1 MEVNLTAEEKQDLE
15 LQHKKERDRKKAYR
29 MNVVLLRSEG
39 WSQRKIAEALR
50 ISEDSVYDY
59 LKAYIES
66 KRLSPLN
73 TGSNSNLNNKQTNEL
88 TKYLEKN
95 TYDKVEQICEYV
107 YSKYG
112 IRYSTSGMTKWIHKN
127 GFSYKK
133 PKGTPNKAD
142 KAKQEEFIEGY
153 INFVSELPKD
163 EVIEF
168 ADGVHPTMATKITSG
183 WIKKGM
189 DKLISTTASRTRL
202 NLFGSINL
210 LTMSVTINQYKTI
223 NSDTL
228 ESHFLK
234 LKAKYQAA
242 NKIHLFL
249 DNGAYNTSAKTLES
263 AKKHGITLHHL
274 PVYSP
279 NLNPIER
286 LWKVMNEHVR
296 NNKFFKTVGE
306 FKKEIIGFFENKWV
320 NIKDKMKGRINDN
333 FQII

>member
-1 MEVNLTAEEKQDLE
+1 MEVNLTAEEKQELE

-50 ISEDSVYDY
+50 ISEDAVYDY

-66 KRLSPLN
+66 KRLSSLN
-73 TGSNSNLNNKQTNEL
+73 MGSSSNLNNKQTNAL
-88 TKYLEKN
+88 TEHLEKN

-107 YSKYG
+107 QSKYG
-112 IRYSTSGMTKWIHKN
+112 VHYTASGMTKWLRKN

-133 PKGTPNKAD
+133 PKGTPHKANRVQ
-142 KAKQEEFIEGY
+142 QEEFIGEY
-153 INFVSELPKD
+153 IKLVAELPKD

-189 DKLISTTASRTRL
+189 DKLISTTASRTRV

-210 LTMSVTINQYKTI
+210 STMSVTINQYKTI
-223 NSDTL
+223 NSETL
-228 ESHFLK
+228 ENHFSELK
-234 LKAKYQAA
+234 IKYQTA

-249 DNGAYNTSAKTLES
+249 DNGAYNTSAKTLGS
-263 AKKHGITLHHL
+263 AEKYGITLHHL

-286 LWKVMNEHVR
+286 LWKVMNEYVR
-296 NNKFFKTVGE
+296 NNRFFKTAGE
-306 FKKEIIGFFENKWV
+306 FREKILGFFQNKWSG
-320 NIKDKMKGRINDN
+320 IKDKMRGRINDN

>member
-66 KRLSPLN
+66 KRLCPLN

-88 TKYLEKN
+88 TKHLEKN

>member
-66 KRLSPLN
+66 KRLCPLN

-263 AKKHGITLHHL
+263 ARKHRITLHHL

>member
-1 MEVNLTAEEKQDLE
+1 MEVNFTAEEKQELE
-15 LQHKKERDRKKAYR
+15 LQHKKEKDRKKAYR

-50 ISEDSVYDY
+50 ISEDAVYDY

-73 TGSNSNLNNKQTNEL
+73 AGSSSNLNKEQTSEL
-88 TKYLEKN
+88 TGHLEKN
-95 TYDKVEQICEYV
+95 TYYKVGQICEYV
-107 YSKYG
+107 HFKYG
-112 IRYSTSGMTKWIHKN
+112 VHYTTSGMTKWLRKN

-133 PKGTPNKAD
+133 PKGAPHKANG
-142 KAKQEEFIEGY
+142 AKQEEFIEEY
-153 INFVSELPKD
+153 IKFVAELPID

-228 ESHFLK
+228 ESHFLE
-234 LKAKYQAA
+234 LKAKYQTA

-249 DNGAYNTSAKTLES
+249 DNGPYNTSSKTLES

-286 LWKVMNEHVR
+286 LWKVMNEYVR
-296 NNKFFKTVGE
+296 NNRFFKTAGE
-306 FKKEIIGFFENKWV
+306 FKKEIMGFFENKWV
-320 NIKDKMKGRINDN
+320 SIKDKMKGRINDN

>member
-1 MEVNLTAEEKQDLE
+1 MEVNLTTEEKQGLE
-15 LQHKKERDRKKAYR
+15 LQHKKEKDRKKAYR

-50 ISEDSVYDY
+50 ISEDAVYDY
-59 LKAYIES
+59 LKAYTES
-66 KRLSPLN
+66 KRLSSLN
-73 TGSNSNLNNKQTNEL
+73 AGSTSNLSNKQSNEL
-88 TKYLEKN
+88 AEHLEEN
-95 TYDKVEQICEYV
+95 TYDKVEQICKYV
-107 YSKYG
+107 HSKYAVSYT
-112 IRYSTSGMTKWIHKN
+112 ISGMTKWLRKN

-133 PKGTPNKAD
+133 PKGTPHKAN
-142 KAKQEEFIEGY
+142 KAKQEEFVGEY
-153 INFVSELPKD
+153 IKFVAELPKD

-228 ESHFLK
+228 ESHFLQ
-234 LKAKYQAA
+234 LKTKYKTA
-242 NKIHLFL
+242 NKIHLFV

-263 AKKHGITLHHL
+263 AKKYGITLHHL

-286 LWKVMNEHVR
+286 LWKVMNEYVR
-296 NNKFFKTVGE
+296 NNRFFKTAGE
-306 FKKEIIGFFENKWV
+306 FKKEIMDFFENKWS